1 MMSKKYRLSVPKI
14 LESIL
19 NSPKILEPSSSLDF
33 FSKYTENEL
42 SAEQSFDSE
51 IKTDHLFRQLKI
63 VLLNNTQSLDEELQF
78 LVKLETKIAKIEQ
91 NMSVIKMNHKI
102 LVQQILE

>member
-1 MMSKKYRLSVPKI
+1 MMSQKYRLSVPKI

-19 NSPKILEPSSSLDF
+19 NSPKILESSSSLDF
-33 FSKYTENEL
+33 FSKFRENEL

-51 IKTDHLFRQLKI
+51 IKTDHQFRQLKI
-63 VLLNNTQSLDEELQF
+63 VLLNNIQSLDEEMQF
-78 LVKLETKIAKIEQ
+78 VVKLESKIFKIEQ
-91 NMSVIKMNHKI
+91 NVNRIKMNHKI